1 MKFIF
6 KFFIY
11 IIFFI
16 YMLLIFLPKENLYYF
31 GLEKLKSQKIELN
44 QNSVI
49 DNNIGLLLNNINI
62 KYEGIDISKIDKI
75 NLSSY
80 IFYSSL
86 NVDNIKVD
94 SSFNKFAPEN
104 IRFIKITHSIINP
117 TNIIIKSEFKLG
129 RCDGVINLL
138 TRTIKLNLIVS
149 NKFKSKYRYIVK
161 LLKKDT
167 SKKSRKEEY
176 YNYEYKF

>member
-31 GLEKLKSQKIELN
+31 GLEKLKSQKVELTQDN
-44 QNSVI
+44 II
-49 DNNIGLLLNNINI
+49 DNHIGLLLNSINI
-62 KYEGIDISKIDKI
+62 KYEGIDISNIDKI
-75 NLSSY
+75 NLSTYLFS
-80 IFYSSL
+80 SSL
-86 NVDNIKVD
+86 NIDNIKVD
-94 SSFNKFAPEN
+94 SSFNKFAPES
-104 IRFIKITHSIINP
+104 IKFIKVNHSIIDP

-138 TRTIKLNLIVS
+138 TRTIKLNLVVS

-161 LLKKDT
+161 LLKKDK
-167 SKKSRKEEY
+167 SKKSTKEEY